1 MIVLIKLL
9 YHLIDILHE
18 FVKELGHVFRD
29 EHKLRDL
36 CLAELLLTVREGTPD
51 VEEFPVA
58 LNHTAWSHLRRL
70 EELKLLFD
78 VLVWVKEDF
87 EFFRVVEVR
96 APCQLL
102 DELVE

>member
-1 MIVLIKLL
+1 LIVLVKLL
-9 YHLIDILHE
+9 NHLIDILHE
-18 FVKELGHVFRD
+18 LVKELGHVFGD
-29 EHKLRDL
+29 KYKLRDL
-36 CLAELLLTVREGTPD
+36 CLAELLLTVREGAPD
-51 VEEFPVA
+51 LEELPVA